1 LHNLFRG
8 AIITAE
14 NIPIE
19 PGLVIQARKMN
30 SFKANFPRKVLFN
43 NKKIIMKKIN
53 FLLTILFVP
62 FVFFGQSNDSISIKK
77 ILDEVSVNAIRAKT
91 NTPIAFTNLNK
102 QQIEKSNLG
111 QDLPFLISSTPS
123 VVTTSDAGAGI
134 GYTGFRIRGTDPS
147 RINVTIN
154 GIPLNDSESQ
164 GVWWVNMPDFAS
176 SLENIQIQRGVGSS
190 TNGAAAFGA
199 SINLQTI
206 GLNTKAYAIT
216 NNSIGSYNTLKN
228 NIEFGSGLINNKF
241 AFDARLSRISSDG
254 YIDRATSDLK
264 SLYVQGTYFD
274 DNSTLKGIIFS
285 GNERTYQAWDGVP
298 LIYLDSNRTFN
309 SLTYENEVDNY
320 AQTHYQLHYSK
331 NLNQKTTLNI
341 AGHFTHGE
349 GYYEQEKLNQNLL
362 DYNLSNIILT
372 NDTITSTDLIRRKWL
387 NNDFGGIT
395 FSVKH
400 LKENLNLIFGGAA
413 NKYSG
418 QHYGNIIWAEYAS
431 NGDYNHEYYRNIAT
445 KFDNNIYL
453 KSNYKASN
461 NTSVFLDLQLR
472 SLNYEFNGSDISGDL
487 DRQEVNLE
495 FFNPKFGLSHYL
507 NKNQLFY
514 ASYAVAN
521 KEPNRADYVESS
533 PNSRPVHETLFDTEI
548 GYKYQDKWLMFNLNF
563 YYMDYDNQL
572 IKTGEINDVGYFTSK
587 NVKNSFRKGVE
598 IESSYI
604 FNNKLSLSGNLTIS
618 ENKLDTLVQY
628 VDNWDTGDQ
637 NQVVHENTDLAFSPN
652 LTWAANINY
661 KYNKNTN
668 FLLNTKYV
676 GNQYID
682 NTSSEKRM
690 LESYMISNFQ
700 IDYHFKS
707 SIFTKAK
714 ISFLVNNLF
723 DIEYVNNAWI
733 YRYISDS
740 SDPREYDDYT
750 TQGDGNIYDKAGY
763 FPQATRNYLL
773 GLTLGF

>member
-1 LHNLFRG
+1 
-8 AIITAE
+8 
-14 NIPIE
+14 
-19 PGLVIQARKMN
+19 MN

-349 GYYEQEKLNQNLL
+349 GYYEQEKLDQNLL

>member
-1 LHNLFRG
+1 
-8 AIITAE
+8 
-14 NIPIE
+14 
-19 PGLVIQARKMN
+19 MN

-43 NKKIIMKKIN
+43 NKIIIMKKIN
-53 FLLTILFVP
+53 FLLIILFIP
-62 FVFFGQSNDSISIKK
+62 SVFFGQSNDSISIKK

-176 SLENIQIQRGVGSS
+176 SLENIQIQRGVGTS

-216 NNSIGSYNTLKN
+216 NNSVGSYNTLKN
-228 NIEFGSGLINNKF
+228 NIEFGSGLIDNKF
-241 AFDARLSRISSDG
+241 TFDARLSRISSDG

-274 DNSTLKGIIFS
+274 NNSTLKGIIFS
-285 GNERTYQAWDGVP
+285 GNERTYQAWNGVP

-309 SLTYENEVDNY
+309 SYTYENEVDNY

-331 NLNQKTTLNI
+331 NLNKKTTLNI

-349 GYYEQEKLNQNLL
+349 GYYEQEKLDQNLL

-400 LKENLNLIFGGAA
+400 LKEDLNLIFGGAA

-472 SLNYEFNGSDISGDL
+472 SLNYEFNGNDISGDI

-604 FNNKLSLSGNLTIS
+604 LNNKFSLSGNLTIS

-652 LTWAANINY
+652 LTWSANINY

-676 GNQYID
+676 GDQYID

-690 LESYMISNFQ
+690 LESYIISNFQ

-750 TQGDGNIYDKAGY
+750 TQGDGNIYDMAGY

>member
-1 LHNLFRG
+1 
-8 AIITAE
+8 
-14 NIPIE
+14 
-19 PGLVIQARKMN
+19 
-30 SFKANFPRKVLFN
+30 
-43 NKKIIMKKIN
+43 MKKIN
-53 FLLTILFVP
+53 FLLIILFVP

-176 SLENIQIQRGVGSS
+176 SLENIQIQRGVGTS

-216 NNSIGSYNTLKN
+216 NNSVGSYNTLKN
-228 NIEFGSGLINNKF
+228 NIEFGSGLIDNKF
-241 AFDARLSRISSDG
+241 TFDARLSRISSDG

-285 GNERTYQAWDGVP
+285 GNERTYQAWNGVP

-309 SLTYENEVDNY
+309 SYTYENEVDNY

-331 NLNQKTTLNI
+331 NLNQKTILNI

-349 GYYEQEKLNQNLL
+349 GYYEQEKLDQALL

-372 NDTITSTDLIRRKWL
+372 NDTITSSDLIRRKWL

-400 LKENLNLIFGGAA
+400 VKENLNLIFGGAA

-472 SLNYEFNGSDISGDL
+472 SLNYEFNGSDISGDI

-604 FNNKLSLSGNLTIS
+604 LNNKLSLSGNLTIS
-618 ENKLDTLVQY
+618 ENKLDSLVQY

-676 GNQYID
+676 GDQYID

-690 LESYMISNFQ
+690 LESYLISNFQ

-750 TQGDGNIYDKAGY
+750 TQGDGNIYDMAGY

>member
-1 LHNLFRG
+1 
-8 AIITAE
+8 
-14 NIPIE
+14 
-19 PGLVIQARKMN
+19 M
-30 SFKANFPRKVLFN
+30 
-43 NKKIIMKKIN
+43 
-53 FLLTILFVP
+53 
-62 FVFFGQSNDSISIKK
+62 
-77 ILDEVSVNAIRAKT
+77 LDEVSVNAIRAKT

-176 SLENIQIQRGVGSS
+176 SLENIQIQRGVGTS

-206 GLNTKAYAIT
+206 GLNNKAYAIT
-216 NNSIGSYNTLKN
+216 NNSVGSYNTLKN

-241 AFDARLSRISSDG
+241 NFYARLSRISSDG

-274 DNSTLKGIIFS
+274 NNSTLKGIIFS
-285 GNERTYQAWDGVP
+285 GNERTYQAWNGVP

-309 SLTYENEVDNY
+309 SYTYENEIDNY

-331 NLNQKTTLNI
+331 NLNQKTILNI

-349 GYYEQEKLNQNLL
+349 GYYEQEKLNQDLL

-400 LKENLNLIFGGAA
+400 VKENLNLIFGGAA

-431 NGDYNHEYYRNIAT
+431 NGNYNHEYYRNIAT
-445 KFDNNIYL
+445 KYDNNIYL

-461 NTSVFLDLQLR
+461 NTSVFMDLQLR
-472 SLNYEFNGSDISGDL
+472 SLNYEFNGSDISGDI

-507 NKNQLFY
+507 NKYQLFY

-533 PNSRPVHETLFDTEI
+533 PNSRPVHETLLDTEI

-604 FNNKLSLSGNLTIS
+604 LNNKLSLSGNLTIS

-676 GNQYID
+676 GDQYID

-750 TQGDGNIYDKAGY
+750 SQGDGNIYDMAGY

>member
-1 LHNLFRG
+1 
-8 AIITAE
+8 
-14 NIPIE
+14 
-19 PGLVIQARKMN
+19 
-30 SFKANFPRKVLFN
+30 
-43 NKKIIMKKIN
+43 MKKIN
-53 FLLTILFVP
+53 FLLIILFIP
-62 FVFFGQSNDSISIKK
+62 FIFFGQSNDSISIKK
-77 ILDEVSVNAIRAKT
+77 NLNEVSINAIRAKT
-91 NTPIAFTNLNK
+91 NTPVSFTNLNK

-176 SLENIQIQRGVGSS
+176 SLENIQIQRGVGTS

-241 AFDARLSRISSDG
+241 TFDARLSRISSNG

-274 DNSTLKGIIFS
+274 DSSTLKGIIFS
-285 GNERTYQAWDGVP
+285 GNERTYQAWNGVP

-309 SLTYENEVDNY
+309 SYTYENEVDNY

-331 NLNQKTTLNI
+331 NLNQKTILNI
-341 AGHFTHGE
+341 AGHFTNGK
-349 GYYEQEKLNQNLL
+349 GYYEQEKLDQDLL
-362 DYNLSNIILT
+362 DYGLSNITLT

-400 LKENLNLIFGGAA
+400 VKENLNLIFGGAA

-418 QHYGNIIWAEYAS
+418 QHYGNIVWAEYAS

-453 KSNYKASN
+453 KSNYKASD
-461 NTSVFLDLQLR
+461 NTSFFMDLQLR
-472 SLNYEFNGSDISGDL
+472 TLIYEFNGNDISGDI

-548 GYKYQDKWLMFNLNF
+548 GYKYQDKWLIFNLNF

-604 FNNKLSLSGNLTIS
+604 LNNKLSISGNLTIS
-618 ENKLDTLVQY
+618 ENKLDTLIQY
-628 VDNWDTGDQ
+628 VDNWDTGGQ
-637 NQVVHENTDLAFSPN
+637 NQVVYENTDLAFSPN
-652 LTWAANINY
+652 LTWAAKINY

-676 GNQYID
+676 GDQYID

-690 LESYMISNFQ
+690 LDSYMISNFQ

-723 DIEYVNNAWI
+723 DTKYVNNAWI
-733 YRYISDS
+733 YRYISEN

-750 TQGDGNIYDKAGY
+750 TQGDGNIYDMAGY

>member
-1 LHNLFRG
+1 
-8 AIITAE
+8 
-14 NIPIE
+14 
-19 PGLVIQARKMN
+19 
-30 SFKANFPRKVLFN
+30 
-43 NKKIIMKKIN
+43 MKKIN
-53 FLLTILFVP
+53 FLLIILFIP
-62 FVFFGQSNDSISIKK
+62 SVFFGQSNDSISIKK

-176 SLENIQIQRGVGSS
+176 SLENIQIQRGVGTS

-216 NNSIGSYNTLKN
+216 NNSVGSYNTLKN
-228 NIEFGSGLINNKF
+228 NIEFGSGLIDNKF
-241 AFDARLSRISSDG
+241 TFDARLSRISSDG

-285 GNERTYQAWDGVP
+285 GNERTYQAWNGVP

-309 SLTYENEVDNY
+309 SYTYENEVDNY

-331 NLNQKTTLNI
+331 NLNQKTILNI

-349 GYYEQEKLNQNLL
+349 GYYEQEKLDQALL

-400 LKENLNLIFGGAA
+400 VKENLNLIFGGAA

-431 NGDYNHEYYRNIAT
+431 NGNYNHEYYRNIAT

-472 SLNYEFNGSDISGDL
+472 SLNYEFNGNDISGDI

-604 FNNKLSLSGNLTIS
+604 LNNKLSVSGNLTIS
-618 ENKLDTLVQY
+618 ENKLDTLIQY

-637 NQVVHENTDLAFSPN
+637 NQVVHKNTDLAFSPN

-676 GNQYID
+676 GDQYID

-750 TQGDGNIYDKAGY
+750 TQGDGNIYDMAGY